1 MNVRLTET
9 QKITI
14 LNAHDVYSVMQQILL
29 RQNKI
34 RRAQEHFWVVGLK
47 ADNSILFVE
56 LIAIGAQNRVNV
68 SPPDVFRMGIYKLAV
83 RMILVHN
90 HPSGNLKVSAADKDI
105 TDRLLKVGKMINIEV
120 IDHLIVTESGF
131 TSFKDKGIMEEL
143 RKSGLY
149 EIQDRESDQMK
160 EMKIQYERKNAEKSK
175 AIDIARKMKAD
186 GFDIKTI
193 KKYTGLYIKD
203 IKTLL

>member
-1 MNVRLTET
+1 MEVRLTEA

-47 ADNSILFVE
+47 ADKTILFVE
-56 LIAIGAQNRVNV
+56 LIGIGAQNRVNV

-83 RMILVHN
+83 RLILVHN
-90 HPSGNLKVSAADKDI
+90 HPSGNLKPSQGDKDI

-120 IDHLIVTESGF
+120 LDHLIITESGF
-131 TSFKDKGIMEEL
+131 TSFKDKGIMETL
-143 RKSGLY
+143 RRSGLY
-149 EIQDRESDQMK
+149 EIVDRESDQVK
-160 EMKIQYERKNAEKSK
+160 EMKLRYERKNAEKEK
-175 AIDIARKMKAD
+175 AMDIARKMKAD
-186 GFDIKTI
+186 GLDNNTI
-193 KKYTGLYIKD
+193 KKYTGLYIRD
-203 IKTLL
+203 IKQA

>member
-1 MNVRLTET
+1 MNVRLTEA
-9 QKITI
+9 QKITV

-56 LIAIGAQNRVNV
+56 LISIGAQNYTHV

-90 HPSGNLKVSAADKDI
+90 HPSGNLKVSASDKDI
-105 TDRLLKVGKMINIEV
+105 TDRLLKVGKMINIDV
-120 IDHLIVTESGF
+120 IDHLIITESGF
-131 TSFKDKGIMEEL
+131 TSFKDKGIMEDL

-160 EMKIQYERKNAEKSK
+160 EMQLRYERKNAEKSK
-175 AIDIARKMKAD
+175 AMEVARKMKAD
-186 GFDIKTI
+186 GLDIDTI
-193 KKYTGLYIKD
+193 KKYTGLYVRD
-203 IKTLL
+203 IKEA

>member
-1 MNVRLTET
+1 MNVRLTEA
-9 QKITI
+9 QKITV

-47 ADNSILFVE
+47 ADNTILFVE
-56 LIAIGAQNRVNV
+56 LIAIGAQNRVNAN
-68 SPPDVFRMGIYKLAV
+68 PPDVFRMGIYKLAV
-83 RMILVHN
+83 RVILVHN
-90 HPSGNLKVSAADKDI
+90 HPSGNLKPSAQDKDI
-105 TDRLLKVGKMINIEV
+105 TDRLLKVGKLINIDV
-120 IDHLIVTESGF
+120 IDHLIITESGF

-160 EMKIQYERKNAEKSK
+160 EMQLRYERKNAEKAK
-175 AIDIARKMKAD
+175 ALEVARRLKEMGMD
-186 GFDIKTI
+186 TDFI
-193 KKYTGLYIKD
+193 KKATGLYVRD
-203 IKTLL
+203 IKGA

>member
-1 MNVRLTET
+1 MNVRLTAE
-9 QKITI
+9 QKKTI
-14 LNAHDVYSVMQQILL
+14 LNAYDVYSVMQQILL

-34 RRAQEHFWVVGLK
+34 RRAQEHFWVIGLK
-47 ADNSILFVE
+47 ANNTILFIE
-56 LIAIGAQNRVNV
+56 LISIGAQNRVNV

-83 RMILVHN
+83 GMILVHN
-90 HPSGNLKVSAADKDI
+90 HPSGNLKPSAGDKDV

-120 IDHLIVTESGF
+120 IDHLIITESGF

-160 EMKIQYERKNAEKSK
+160 EMKIQYERKNAEKAK
-175 AIDIARKMKAD
+175 AMEVARKMKAD
-186 GFDIKTI
+186 GFDNNTI
-193 KKYTGLYIKD
+193 KKYTGLYIRD
-203 IKTLL
+203 IKEA

>member
-1 MNVRLTET
+1 MNVRLTEA

-56 LIAIGAQNRVNV
+56 LIAIGAQNRVNA

-90 HPSGNLKVSAADKDI
+90 HPSGNLKPSQGDKDI
-105 TDRLLKVGKMINIEV
+105 TDRLLKVGKLINIDV
-120 IDHLIVTESGF
+120 IDHLIITESGF

-149 EIQDRESDQMK
+149 EIHDRESDQMR
-160 EMKIQYERKNAEKSK
+160 EMQLRYERKNADREAKLEV
-175 AIDIARKMKAD
+175 ARKMKAK
-186 GFDIKTI
+186 GFDNQTI
-193 KKYTGLYIKD
+193 KELTGLYIRD
-203 IKTLL
+203 IKGL

>member
-1 MNVRLTET
+1 MNVRLTEA
-9 QKITI
+9 QKKTI

-56 LIAIGAQNRVNV
+56 LISIGAQNYAHV

-90 HPSGNLKVSAADKDI
+90 HPSGNLKVSASDKDI

-120 IDHLIVTESGF
+120 IDHLIITESGF
-131 TSFKDKGIMEEL
+131 TSFKDKGIMDAL

-160 EMKIQYERKNAEKSK
+160 EIQLQYERKNAEKSK
-175 AIDIARKMKAD
+175 AMEVARKMKAK
-186 GFDIKTI
+186 GFDNQTI
-193 KKYTGLYIKD
+193 KELTGLYIRD
-203 IKTLL
+203 IKNA

>member
-1 MNVRLTET
+1 MNVRLTEA
-9 QKITI
+9 QKKTI

-47 ADNSILFVE
+47 ADNTILFVE

-90 HPSGNLKVSAADKDI
+90 HPSGNLKPSQADKDI
-105 TDRLLKVGKMINIEV
+105 TDRLLKVGQLINIEV
-120 IDHLIVTESGF
+120 IDHLIITESGF
-131 TSFKDKGIMEEL
+131 TSFKNKGIMDAL
-143 RKSGLY
+143 HKSGLY
-149 EIQDRESDQMK
+149 ELKNRESDQMK
-160 EMKIQYERKNAEKSK
+160 EMKLRIERNKAEKAK
-175 AIDIARKMKAD
+175 AMDIARKMKTKGYD
-186 GFDIKTI
+186 NQTI
-193 KKYTGLYIKD
+193 KELTGLYIRD
-203 IKTLL
+203 IKQA

>member
-1 MNVRLTET
+1 MKVRLTEA
-9 QKITI
+9 QKKRV

-29 RQNKI
+29 RQHKI

-47 ADNSILFVE
+47 ADNTILFVE
-56 LIAIGAQNRVNV
+56 LISIGAQNYAHV

-90 HPSGNLKVSAADKDI
+90 HPSGNLKPSANDRDI

-120 IDHLIVTESGF
+120 IDHLIITESGF
-131 TSFKDKGIMEEL
+131 TSFKDKGIMEDL

-149 EIQDRESDQMK
+149 EIQSRESDQMR
-160 EMKIQYERKNAEKSK
+160 EMQLRYERKNAKHEGKL
-175 AIDIARKMKAD
+175 DVARKMKEK
-186 GFDIKTI
+186 GFDIDTI
-193 KKYTGLYIKD
+193 KELTGLYVRD
-203 IKTLL
+203 IKGA